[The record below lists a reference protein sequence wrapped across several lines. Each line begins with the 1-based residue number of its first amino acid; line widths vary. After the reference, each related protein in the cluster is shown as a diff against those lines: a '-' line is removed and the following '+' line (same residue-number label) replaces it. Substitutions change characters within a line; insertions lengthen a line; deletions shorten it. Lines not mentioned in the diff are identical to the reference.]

1 MTNYII
7 KKQAILDCAE
17 ARKLQ
22 VLERE
27 REQLM
32 KRNLLTRSRSLPP
45 MLNTSVAVTQF
56 QNGSAPVT
64 KILPIALM
72 AKWAKLTQQDD
83 IGITF
88 TPQGVLLECGGRS
101 FARAHFFEPQRIGDR
116 YSFQFAEVG
125 EPLRL
130 VAGKDTFELETPP
143 DAKRI
148 QHLRRQVGQARKQAA
163 MKKKLAKAKA
173 ALLAVHAQCR
183 VESRQV
189 RKARKLLGL
198 ISLPVALSIAQ
209 RVRSTRRFIRATLK
223 AWFVV
228 PSCVMNADHVSSIQQ
243 ALDGLHK
250 AQQARD
256 SYKPRNRRHQQMGS
270 GVKWRKLQAAVEL
283 EERRVL
289 GLMEQAL
296 REHLASQGWH
306 ANTCHALISWTP
318 GWRSHLCN
326 YSRARVC
333 LRRWKDNSRKLKER
347 FNDAFHHAQN
357 ALQKLKHA

>member
-83 IGITF
+83 IGIGF
-88 TPQGVLLECGGRS
+88 TSQGVLLECGGRT
-101 FARAHFFEPQRIGDR
+101 FARVHFFEPQRIGDR
-116 YSFQFAEVG
+116 HPFQFADVG
-125 EPLRL
+125 DTIRL

-148 QHLRRQVGQARKQAA
+148 KHLRQQVGQARKRAA
-163 MKKKLAKAKA
+163 MEKKFAKARA
-173 ALLAVHAQCR
+173 ALLMVHAQCR
-183 VESRQV
+183 AESGQV
-189 RKARKLLGL
+189 RKARKLLGA
-198 ISLPVALSIAQ
+198 IPLPVALSIAQ

-223 AWFVV
+223 APFVV
-228 PSCVMNADHVSSIQQ
+228 PSWVKTADHISSIQQ
-243 ALDGLHK
+243 ALDGLHE

-256 SYKPRNRRHQQMGS
+256 SYKPRNRRHKQMGR

-283 EERRVL
+283 EERKVL
-289 GLMEQAL
+289 GSLEQAL
-296 REHLASQGWH
+296 RVHLASQGWH
-306 ANTCHALISWTP
+306 ANACHALISWTP

-326 YSRARVC
+326 YSRARVSV
-333 LRRWKDNSRKLKER
+333 RRWKDNRRKLKER
-347 FNDAFHHAQN
+347 FNDAFHHAQD